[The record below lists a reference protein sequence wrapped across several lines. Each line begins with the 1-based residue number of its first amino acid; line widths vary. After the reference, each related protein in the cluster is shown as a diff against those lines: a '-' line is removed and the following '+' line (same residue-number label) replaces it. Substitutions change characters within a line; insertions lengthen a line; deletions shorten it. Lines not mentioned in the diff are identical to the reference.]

1 MVLVFALSSFASA
14 KSQVPDKA
22 AIASYDAAQIEE
34 ELQVHHTHLYDCD

>member
-14 KSQVPDKA
+14 KLQVPDRA

-34 ELQVHHTHLYDCD
+34 ELQV